1 MKLNTD
7 YLLLIIIALLLLYYF
22 HMSKEKFNSSG
33 DIDNVISMEGKQLM
47 NILPFFNNNG
57 YIATFT
63 TQDGLHANNLIYTTE
78 LRSGNWK
85 GPMKNGLINDR
96 SIIVDLSYD
105 IDKRLMAVGMEL
117 VNNEPVYTIY
127 KKDTDSLDSI
137 WAPIMS
143 NSKTIRSVSYDL
155 NGTMLGISSF
165 DGQLYKNRAGKWLG
179 PINYDNIPMK
189 KVYFDTDRIM
199 LGIGLADNK
208 IYKKTSL
215 EWDKSVWNKEDV
227 NHRRVMDIVFDDD
240 GKLIATTSTG
250 IEKQKHNV
258 YISTFNP
265 LGKVEKGSELLTKKE
280 ILTFRTG
287 IDFEEYSLLE
297 DDTKLGQNLNNLL
310 RFKKKSIDVCKN
322 KKKSFTKLNATQII
336 KQNEN
341 ENIVNEI
348 DNILSELRGKG
359 Y

>member
-1 MKLNTD
+1 MRMT
-7 YLLLIIIALLLLYYF
+7 YESF
-22 HMSKEKFNSSG
+22 
-33 DIDNVISMEGKQLM
+33 DIDHVIDMKDKQLM

-63 TQDGLHANNLIYTTE
+63 TQDGSHSNNLIYTTE

-96 SIIVDLSYD
+96 SIIVDLTYD
-105 IDKRLMAVGMEL
+105 VDKRLMAVGMEL
-117 VNNEPVYTIY
+117 VNNEPAYTIY
-127 KKDTDSLDSI
+127 KKETDSLYSNWI
-137 WAPIMS
+137 PIKS
-143 NSKTIRSVSYDL
+143 NSKTIRSVTYDL

-165 DGQLYKNRAGKWLG
+165 DGQIYKNRAGKWLG
-179 PINYDNIPMK
+179 PVNYGIPMK

-199 LGIGLADNK
+199 LGVGLADNK
-208 IYKKTSL
+208 IYKKKTL
-215 EWDKSVWNKEDV
+215 DWDKTAWNKDDV

-240 GKLIATTSTG
+240 GKLIATTSKG

-265 LGKVEKGSELLTKKE
+265 LNNVEKGEELLAKKE

-287 IDFEEYSLLE
+287 IDFEEYSLLD

-310 RFKKKSIDVCKN
+310 RFKKKSIDICKN
-322 KKKSFTKLNATQII
+322 KKKSFTKLNAKQII